1 MPDIVPVTEELL
13 PQAGYIHAES
23 WRASHRDICS
33 PAFVAAHTAQRQTAY
48 LRGEMAAGKQ
58 LWLLMNPEPSGMVS
72 VAGDLVENLY
82 VLPGCWGRGYG
93 TLLLEHALRQ
103 CRGTPRL
110 TVLSSNERAL
120 GWYLRRGFREAGRR
134 TLRGGLEEIDMIL
147 MEEDNHHA

>member
-1 MPDIVPVTEELL
+1 MTEIVPVTEDRL
-13 PQAGYIHAES
+13 PLAGHVHAAS
-23 WRASHRDICS
+23 WRASHRDVCS

-58 LWLLMNPEPSGMVS
+58 LWLLMDPEPSGVVS

-82 VLPGCWGRGYG
+82 VLPGRWGRGYG

-134 TLRGGLEEIDMIL
+134 PLRGGLEEIDMIL
-147 MEEDNHHA
+147 CKEDNHHA

>member
-1 MPDIVPVTEELL
+1 
-13 PQAGYIHAES
+13 
-23 WRASHRDICS
+23 
-33 PAFVAAHTAQRQTAY
+33 
-48 LRGEMAAGKQ
+48 
-58 LWLLMNPEPSGMVS
+58 MVS

-110 TVLSSNERAL
+110 TVLSSNGRAL

-134 TLRGGLEEIDMIL
+134 ALRGSLEEIDMIL
-147 MEEDNHHA
+147 KEDNHHA

>member
-1 MPDIVPVTEELL
+1 MTEDRL
-13 PQAGYIHAES
+13 PLAGHVHAAS
-23 WRASHRDICS
+23 WRASHRDVCS

-48 LRGEMAAGKQ
+48 LRSEMAAGKQ
-58 LWLLMNPEPSGMVS
+58 LWLLMDPEPSGVVS

-82 VLPGCWGRGYG
+82 VLPGRWGRGDG

-134 TLRGGLEEIDMIL
+134 PLRGGLEEIDMIL
-147 MEEDNHHA
+147 KEEDNHHA

>member
-1 MPDIVPVTEELL
+1 MPDILPVTEELL

-33 PAFVAAHTAQRQTAY
+33 PAFVAAHTTQRQTAY
-48 LRGEMAAGKQ
+48 LRGEMAAGKR
-58 LWLLMNPEPSGMVS
+58 LWLLMNPEHSGMVS

-82 VLPGCWGRGYG
+82 VLPDCWGRGYG

-110 TVLSSNERAL
+110 TVLSSNGRAL

-134 TLRGGLEEIDMIL
+134 ALREGLEEIDMISK
-147 MEEDNHHA
+147 EDNHHA

>member
-1 MPDIVPVTEELL
+1 MTEIVPVTEDRL
-13 PQAGYIHAES
+13 PLAGHVHAAS
-23 WRASHRDICS
+23 WRASHRDVCS

-48 LRGEMAAGKQ
+48 LRSEMAAGKQ
-58 LWLLMNPEPSGMVS
+58 LWLLMDPEPSGVVS

-82 VLPGCWGRGYG
+82 VLPGRWGRGYG

-110 TVLSSNERAL
+110 TALSSNERAL

-134 TLRGGLEEIDMIL
+134 PLRGGLEEIDMIL
-147 MEEDNHHA
+147 KEEDNHHA

>member
-1 MPDIVPVTEELL
+1 MPDILPVTEELL

-33 PAFVAAHTAQRQTAY
+33 PAFVAAHTTQRQTAY
-48 LRGEMAAGKQ
+48 LRGEMAAGKR
-58 LWLLMNPEPSGMVS
+58 LWLLMNREPSGMVS

-82 VLPGCWGRGYG
+82 VLPDCWGRGYG

-147 MEEDNHHA
+147 KEEDNHHA